1 MRHSALPTATMTTAE
16 MGETRCHPSNLLR
29 MTDNETEDFELMTK
43 RFSLGV
49 DLGTTNCAVALT
61 DLESDQTE
69 VLEIT
74 QVVGPNQIGEKS
86 ILPSALYIPHRDEF
100 PENAFPLPWQDE
112 TGDSTIIGH
121 FARDHGALVPDRL
134 VTSAKSWLSNAHID
148 PRHRSLPWRSEIPE
162 EKLSPFECSRRY
174 LAHLKSAFLYAGRV
188 QGRNWD
194 LSESEIVLTVPAS
207 FDAVARNLTAEAA
220 EAAGLGKV
228 TLLEEPQAAF
238 YAWIAQTGREW
249 RSLVGPGDI
258 ILVCDVGGGTTDF
271 SLIAVTDNNGTLELD
286 RISVGEHIL
295 LGGDNMDLAL
305 AYTLQA
311 QLEAEG
317 KSIDSWQFLA
327 LVHAASKG
335 KVGLFDDDSL
345 TETPIA
351 VPSRGSSLFARTVST
366 KLDRATL
373 EQVVLDGFFAKTAI
387 SDLPQEARR
396 IGLQEFG
403 LPFAADPVISKHLGR
418 FLVRSRANLRD
429 SQSLSALVEAQSG
442 SSELL
447 MPTVVLFNG
456 GVFKSGPVR
465 DRVLELL
472 ASWNQGQAVREL
484 RGIELD
490 LAVAK
495 GASFYGR
502 TRVTGKGIRIK
513 AGAARSYY
521 IGLETSM
528 PAVPGFK
535 PPVKAL
541 CVVPQGMQEGSELL
555 IEGRVFG
562 LLTGHPAEFRFF
574 SSAVRSGDGP
584 GQILPDAERELEE
597 TGLLEINLPPLP
609 DFPAGQVVPVQ
620 INTVVTELGTLELWM
635 KHRNSDRR
643 WKVELQIRT
652 E

>member
-1 MRHSALPTATMTTAE
+1 
-16 MGETRCHPSNLLR
+16 
-29 MTDNETEDFELMTK
+29 MTK
-43 RFSLGV
+43 RFSLGI
-49 DLGTTNCAVALT
+49 DLGTTNCAIALT
-61 DLESDQTE
+61 DLETNQTE
-69 VLEIT
+69 VLEVT
-74 QVVGPNQIGEKS
+74 QILGPNRIGERPTF
-86 ILPSALYIPHRDEF
+86 PSALYIPHRDEF
-100 PENAFPLPWQDE
+100 PENSFPLPWDNE
-112 TGDSTIIGH
+112 TADGSIIGR
-121 FARDHGALVPDRL
+121 FAREHGALVPDRL

-148 PRHRSLPWRSEIPE
+148 PRRRSLPWGSEIE
-162 EKLSPFECSRRY
+162 EDKLSPFECSRRY
-174 LAHLKSAFLYAGRV
+174 LAHLKNAFLYAGRV
-188 QGRNWD
+188 LGRSRD
-194 LSESEIVLTVPAS
+194 LSETEMVLTVPAS

-228 TLLEEPQAAF
+228 ILLEEPQAAF
-238 YAWIAQTGREW
+238 YAWIAQADREW
-249 RSLVGPGDI
+249 RSLIAPGDI
-258 ILVCDVGGGTTDF
+258 VLVCDVGGGTTDF

-327 LVHAASKG
+327 LVHAASRA
-335 KVGLFDDDSL
+335 KVELFDNDAL
-345 TETPIA
+345 PEVPIA

-366 KLDRATL
+366 NLDRATL
-373 EQVVLDGFFAKTAI
+373 DRVVLDGFFAKTAI
-387 SDLPQEARR
+387 HDLPQESRR
-396 IGLQEFG
+396 VGLQEFG
-403 LPFAADPVISKHLGR
+403 LPFAADPVISKHLAR
-418 FLVRSRANLRD
+418 FLVRSSANLKN
-429 SQSLSALVEAQSG
+429 SQTLSPMVEGQPG
-442 SSELL
+442 SNEFLL
-447 MPTVVLFNG
+447 PTAVLFNG

-465 DRVLELL
+465 DRVLNLL
-472 ASWNQGQAVREL
+472 TSWNQGQAVREL
-484 RGIELD
+484 QGVELD

-555 IEGRVFG
+555 IEGRDFG

-574 SSAVRSGDGP
+574 SSPDRSGDRP

-597 TGLLEINLPPLP
+597 TASLEINLPPLP
-609 DFPAGQVVPVQ
+609 EFPAGQVVPVQ
-620 INTVVTELGTLELWM
+620 INPVVTELGTLELWM
-635 KHRNSDRR
+635 KHLGSDRR
-643 WKVELQIRT
+643 WKVEFQIRT